1 MINKASR
8 SPHETSNPDVA
19 SRSPHETS
27 NPDVGCVRY
36 ARTRFLFKQPQSQRR
51 VGMCCPR
58 TPFRLPEKVQA
69 AFSRAGRVARI
80 RRRRL
85 PRRQTDGAAGR
96 TACPPPKKRRGP
108 TFRRPREPN
117 PLRLGRQPLLAGNP
131 LGRQVYLYLHRLG
144 FLRTFSTSPRLDQRR
159 RRKPPT
165 NPLFPLRPNR
175 HTARDDR

>member
-1 MINKASR
+1 MINK
-8 SPHETSNPDVA
+8 A

-69 AFSRAGRVARI
+69 AFSRAGRAARI

-96 TACPPPKKRRGP
+96 TARPQKGRCPA
-108 TFRRPREPN
+108 FRRPRQPN
-117 PLRLGRQPLLAGNP
+117 PAADYRVQTRYIGTADP
-131 LGRQVYLYLHRLG
+131 H
-144 FLRTFSTSPRLDQRR
+144 PRLRR
-159 RRKPPT
+159 RRQSSGNRLPI
-165 NPLFPLRPNR
+165 RPEEMLLNLKFKMVL
-175 HTARDDR
+175 

>member
-96 TACPPPKKRRGP
+96 TACPPPKKK
-108 TFRRPREPN
+108 TRPHFQTTSRTKPASFGTAATSC
-117 PLRLGRQPLLAGNP
+117 RKSTRTAGIP
-131 LGRQVYLYLHRLG
+131 I
-144 FLRTFSTSPRLDQRR
+144 STPARI
-159 RRKPPT
+159 PT
-165 NPLFPLRPNR
+165 NL
-175 HTARDDR
+175 

>member
-69 AFSRAGRVARI
+69 AFSRAGRAARI

-96 TACPPPKKRRGP
+96 TARPQKGRCPA
-108 TFRRPREPN
+108 FRRPRQPN
-117 PLRLGRQPLLAGNP
+117 PAADYRVQTRYIGTAD
-131 LGRQVYLYLHRLG
+131 LH
-144 FLRTFSTSPRLDQRR
+144 PRLRR
-159 RRKPPT
+159 RRQSSGNRLPIRPEEMLLNLKFQNGFMTFQT
-165 NPLFPLRPNR
+165 NKRF
-175 HTARDDR
+175 HK